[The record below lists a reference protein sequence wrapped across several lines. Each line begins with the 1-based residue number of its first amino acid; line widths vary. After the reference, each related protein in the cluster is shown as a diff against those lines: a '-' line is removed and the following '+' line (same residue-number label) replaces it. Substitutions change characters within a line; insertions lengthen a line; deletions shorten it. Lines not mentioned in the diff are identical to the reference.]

1 LTGLDGD
8 DNDDSGLSEEE
19 AEAQAFEEIKR
30 ILGLPDD
37 FQRTADT
44 SDSNSESHKYWG
56 NFAKDLK
63 KYCSDPKNKNTFT
76 CKKKH

>member
-1 LTGLDGD
+1 LDGD

-19 AEAQAFEEIKR
+19 AEAKAFEEIKR
-30 ILGLPDD
+30 IFGLPDD
-37 FQRTADT
+37 FQ
-44 SDSNSESHKYWG
+44 DSNSESHKFWG
-56 NFAKDLK
+56 DFAKELK